1 MKPGLYLVH
10 KPVGP
15 TSFSIVREFQ
25 QEAEVSGG
33 RRLAICHG
41 GTLDPFAE
49 GLLLVL
55 VGQATRLFD
64 HLHAIPKV
72 YEAELAWGRETD
84 NGDPGGRVIAE
95 GDPST
100 LTPGAIE
107 QQASTFLGWSDQVP
121 PATSAKK
128 IEGEPAYRKV
138 HRGET
143 VELPPSRVYLH
154 ALRWIDHTLPTRSR
168 VELTCRGGYYVRAF
182 ARDLGRRLGCPAHL
196 SALRRTA
203 IGPWSDP
210 GPGRRV
216 HVGGAELLPWL
227 PSRGLTD
234 QDLGALRKGES
245 IPRGRVE
252 PPAWPLPAAF
262 LPGEPDQERVRA
274 FHRDRLSALLRPA
287 EGGFALELELRGGL

>member
-15 TSFSIVREFQ
+15 TSFSIVRAFQ
-25 QEAEVSGG
+25 QELEASGG

-84 NGDPGGRVIAE
+84 NGDPTGRVIAE

-100 LTPGAIE
+100 LTPEAIE
-107 QQASTFLGWSDQVP
+107 QQASTFLGWHDQVP
-121 PATSAKK
+121 PTTSAKK
-128 IEGEPAYRKV
+128 IDGEPAYRKV
-138 HRGET
+138 HRGEAVT
-143 VELPPSRVYLH
+143 LPPSRVYLH
-154 ALRWIDHTLPTRSR
+154 ALRWMNHALPTHSR

-182 ARDLGRRLGCPAHL
+182 ARDLGRRLECPAHL
-196 SALRRTA
+196 SALHRTA

-210 GPGRRV
+210 GRRRQARARRWT
-216 HVGGAELLPWL
+216 GAAALAALP
-227 PSRGLTD
+227 
-234 QDLGALRKGES
+234 
-245 IPRGRVE
+245 
-252 PPAWPLPAAF
+252 
-262 LPGEPDQERVRA
+262 
-274 FHRDRLSALLRPA
+274 
-287 EGGFALELELRGGL
+287 